1 MGKSNEKGGIT
12 VLLPEDEL
20 QKRLLLWRKDAEA
33 GKNGIGEQGEKTLHA
48 MLKAAYAP
56 DPANREVKVGRFV
69 ADVFDGG
76 EIVEI
81 QTANFRNLQKKL
93 PVLLETAPVRLV
105 YPMPGRRY
113 LCWVEPDT
121 GEMSPPRNCGCR
133 TKPVIALHEL
143 YAIKEWLLDPRLT
156 VELQFYDL
164 DEYRL
169 RCGYSRD
176 GKKGARRME
185 RFPRQL
191 RERIPLSCPAD
202 YAGLLPANFRGKLPD
217 PDRFTAADLS
227 KALAIRG
234 RKVYSV
240 LHVMEE
246 VGIFG
251 RLPEDEQSGRAGEW
265 RLINL

>member
-1 MGKSNEKGGIT
+1 MGKRSKGGIA
-12 VLLPEDEL
+12 VLLREDEL
-20 QKRLLLWRKDAEA
+20 QKRLLLWRKDAES

-56 DPANREVKVGRFV
+56 DPANREVKIGAFV
-69 ADVFDGG
+69 ADVYDGE

-81 QTANFRNLQKKL
+81 QTANFRNLRKKL
-93 PVLLETAPVRLV
+93 PALLDIAPVRLV
-105 YPMPGRRY
+105 YPLPGRRY
-113 LCWVEPDT
+113 LSWVEPET
-121 GEMSPPRNCGCR
+121 GEMTPPRNCGRR
-133 TKPVIALHEL
+133 TKPIAALHEL
-143 YAIKEWLLDPRLT
+143 YAVKEWLLDPRLS

-176 GKKGARRME
+176 GKKGSRRME

-191 RERIPLSCPAD
+191 RERILLSSPAD
-202 YAGLLPANFRGKLPD
+202 YAALLPANFREKLPD

-227 KALAIRG
+227 KALAVRG

-246 VGIFG
+246 VGVFA
-251 RLPEDEQSGRAGEW
+251 RLPEEEQSGRAGEW
-265 RLINL
+265 RLLGL